1 MNYLCCSTVPEY
13 MPSPHVSPVSS
24 SSLRVSWETPQDK
37 DVRGEVTEYRV
48 NLHQEQMSN
57 PYAPP
62 IVTQVSISAHSTFFF
77 FIEKGHC
84 QNILM
89 CWHTALKLLW
99 LYCLVLCFIH
109 HTEHFLLLQ
118 FFKKNVFP
126 YLIDMRCC
134 IDKESCKLKWKKAF
148 FVHSNLHF
156 CPVLYFHSVCL
167 VSRYACGVGWTV
179 QKGLLYYS
187 CESLCF
193 FSSFG

>member
-1 MNYLCCSTVPEY
+1 MLLHSARVHALSSRVPCVLVLTQSELGDATGQRRQGRSDWVQSQPSPRTNVQPICSTY
-13 MPSPHVSPVSS
+13 
-24 SSLRVSWETPQDK
+24 
-37 DVRGEVTEYRV
+37 
-48 NLHQEQMSN
+48 SN
-57 PYAPP
+57 TG
-62 IVTQVSISAHSTFFF
+62 IHFSTFNFFF

-118 FFKKNVFP
+118 FSKKCFP
-126 YLIDMRCC
+126 YLIDMCCC

-148 FVHSNLHF
+148 FVPSNLHF